1 MRSDFLVWLGLMINE
16 LGKHPWNIAIE
27 VKVIQ
32 YVSQSSVI
40 YKLVYGDSVGLP
52 LPGAIM

>member
-1 MRSDFLVWLGLMINE
+1 MRSNFLVWLGLMINE